1 MVKSGNSLKSD
12 ISKEVDYENVADEF
26 AFIKARKKIIINS
39 DMSKIKYLNLKTK
52 QQTLKAWRIN

>member
-26 AFIKARKKIIINS
+26 AFIKARKGKS
-39 DMSKIKYLNLKTK
+39 
-52 QQTLKAWRIN
+52 